1 MSQFGCTPV
10 RMVLNRRLLLSSISI
25 HNDACSLFLRFP
37 SGGCTPVVLFFHP
50 VQSECRRPC
59 ITGVASVVATSTN
72 VASCAAV
79 VSRGQDLRSPVAS
92 GTQAA
97 RMTLTLSRPSQVLA
111 AVNRFAFMHASTSIL
126 GADALLTSALCVVL
140 QALWSSRTTSP

>member
-1 MSQFGCTPV
+1 VTCHESIWLHSCAYGL
-10 RMVLNRRLLLSSISI
+10 RRRLLLSSISI

-37 SGGCTPVVLFFHP
+37 SGVGCTPVVSVFHP

-97 RMTLTLSRPSQVLA
+97 RMTLSRPSQVLA
-111 AVNRFAFMHASTSIL
+111 AVNRFAFMPIQS
-126 GADALLTSALCVVL
+126 
-140 QALWSSRTTSP
+140 

>member
-10 RMVLNRRLLLSSISI
+10 RMVLRRRLLLSSISI

-37 SGGCTPVVLFFHP
+37 SGGCTPVVLVFHP

-59 ITGVASVVATSTN
+59 ITGVASVVAMSTN
-72 VASCAAV
+72 VAAV

-97 RMTLTLSRPSQVLA
+97 RMTLSRPSQVLA
-111 AVNRFAFMHASTSIL
+111 AVNRFDFMHASTSIL

>member
-1 MSQFGCTPV
+1 
-10 RMVLNRRLLLSSISI
+10 MVLSRRLLLSSISL

-37 SGGCTPVVLFFHP
+37 SGVGCTPEVLVFHP

-79 VSRGQDLRSPVAS
+79 VSQDLRSPVAS

-97 RMTLTLSRPSQVLA
+97 RMTLSRPSQVLA
-111 AVNRFAFMHASTSIL
+111 AVNRFAFMP
-126 GADALLTSALCVVL
+126 L
-140 QALWSSRTTSP
+140 QS